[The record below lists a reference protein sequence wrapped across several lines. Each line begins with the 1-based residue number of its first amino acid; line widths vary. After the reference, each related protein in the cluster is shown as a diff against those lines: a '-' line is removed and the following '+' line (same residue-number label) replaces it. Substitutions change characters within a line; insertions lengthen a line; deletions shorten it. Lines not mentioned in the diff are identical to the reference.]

1 MALFSFTS
9 LRFFSKG
16 IMGELLRVQQ
26 RCSHGDRHSGRSLS
40 YTGVEVED
48 FWSIPHG
55 LYATLLVK
63 VGLGLGE

>member
-1 MALFSFTS
+1 
-9 LRFFSKG
+9 
-16 IMGELLRVQQ
+16 MGELLRVQQ
-26 RCSHGDRHSGRSLS
+26 RCSPGDRHSGRSLS
-40 YTGVEVED
+40 YTGFEVED